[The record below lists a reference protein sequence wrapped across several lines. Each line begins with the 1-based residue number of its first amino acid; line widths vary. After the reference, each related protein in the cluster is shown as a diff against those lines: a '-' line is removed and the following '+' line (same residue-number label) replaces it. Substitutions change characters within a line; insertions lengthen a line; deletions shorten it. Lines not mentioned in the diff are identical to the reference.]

1 MTHPDLTIGVRF
13 SGQYG
18 GPVPDAT
25 TSRWRLGAVL
35 VIVLLALTH
44 VAAVTFAALPPNR
57 YSEHTRS
64 FTSYLSPYFTQNW
77 RLFAPNPISDDR
89 HIRFQGAYRA
99 ADGSVKT
106 TDWVDWTDVELDL
119 VHHRLVGGRAGY
131 ITSKLY
137 TPLST
142 RYGDLGAAASVA
154 NRPTDPT
161 GDVPSWADLR
171 RDLESAGATAGA
183 VSLYLRYDQA
193 AVRLATDVL
202 SARWPDR
209 DWVAV
214 RIAQRRQGVTPY
226 DARHG
231 SEAERERARPAPV
244 ERVDGWRA
252 PVVGD
257 DAERVSVASF
267 DRRHR

>member
-1 MTHPDLTIGVRF
+1 V
-13 SGQYG
+13 
-18 GPVPDAT
+18 V
-25 TSRWRLGAVL
+25 V
-35 VIVLLALTH
+35 VLALTH
-44 VAAVTFAALPPNR
+44 VVAVTFAALPPNR
-57 YSEHTRS
+57 YSEHTTGL
-64 FTSYLSPYFTQNW
+64 TSYLRPYFTQNW

-89 HIRFQGAYRA
+89 HLRFQGAYRT

-137 TPLST
+137 TPMST
-142 RYGDLGAAASVA
+142 HYAALGTAVSVA
-154 NRPTDPT
+154 NRPADPD
-161 GDVPSWADLR
+161 DVPSWADLR
-171 RDLESAGATAGA
+171 QQLEDAGATPGSAT
-183 VSLYLRYDQA
+183 LYLRYDRA

-202 SARWPDR
+202 TGRWPDR

-226 DARHG
+226 AARHG

-244 ERVDGWRA
+244 ERIDGWRR
-252 PVVGD
+252 PVAGD
-257 DAERVSVASF
+257 EAERKSVASF
-267 DRRHR
+267 DRGHR